1 MNKKVQKRNRKGFT
15 LIELVVV
22 VAIIGIL
29 AAIAIPRYMA
39 AQERARESAHDANLA
54 TLKSAAN
61 VALADNGPPAA
72 DVTWTKTGTSP
83 ATEDKLKSDKYVDQ
97 WPTDP
102 WNLDG
107 EYQVII
113 DENGDVDV
121 NFVCDPG
128 HPAYVEPETP

>member
-39 AQERARESAHDANLA
+39 AQERARESAHAANLA

-61 VALADNGPPAA
+61 VALADNGPPAGL
-72 DVTWTKTGTSP
+72 VTWTETNNGTSP
-83 ATEDKLKSDKYVDQ
+83 HLRDSYVDQ

-102 WNLDG
+102 WRTGDDAQS
-107 EYQVII
+107 YQVTITAEGVI
-113 DENGDVDV
+113 TVTGPQ
-121 NFVCDPG
+121 DPTP
-128 HPAYVEPETP
+128 HSEPTTP

>member
-39 AQERARESAHDANLA
+39 AQERARESAHAANIA
-54 TLKSAAN
+54 TLKSAVN
-61 VALADNGPPAA
+61 VAIAENGLPDSDDLPITWSADEEGEAPYLR
-72 DVTWTKTGTSP
+72 DS
-83 ATEDKLKSDKYVDQ
+83 YVEQ

-102 WNLDG
+102 WNNDDEYTVTISVGTTG
-107 EYQVII
+107 EV
-113 DENGDVDV
+113 EVNVTFSGD
-121 NFVCDPG
+121 
-128 HPAYVEPETP
+128 

>member
-39 AQERARESAHDANLA
+39 AQERARESAHAANISA
-54 TLKSAAN
+54 LKSAAAI
-61 VALADNGPPAA
+61 ALAEHGAPSGTDVVWTVGTNGAGRDPYLR
-72 DVTWTKTGTSP
+72 DS
-83 ATEDKLKSDKYVDQ
+83 YVEE

-102 WNLDG
+102 WNRANT
-107 EYQVII
+107 EYTVTIAAGTGKI
-113 DENGDVDV
+113 EVTGVTA
-121 NFVCDPG
+121 PT
-128 HPAYVEPETP
+128 EP